1 MFNVSKVLP
10 KVANNELDS
19 PKIAI
24 WTFILF
30 TALMTCRSIIHMFF
44 ESFGFQDIANF
55 MVLTGDPDPMP
66 LIYMFFSLWGFA
78 QLIFCGVCWVV
89 IFRYKSLV
97 PLMFIFWLIEWS
109 GRLFLYPLIG
119 RATIDSG
126 LYSTGITPGAEGAP
140 YVTILLAIF
149 LILSLREKK

>member
-1 MFNVSKVLP
+1 MINLKNLLP
-10 KVANNELDS
+10 SAADNNYRGHPVALW
-19 PKIAI
+19 A
-24 WTFILF
+24 FILF
-30 TALMTCRSIIHMFF
+30 VALMTWRSIIHMLF
-44 ESFGFQDIANF
+44 EEVGMHNIANF
-55 MVLTGDPDPMP
+55 IILTGDPDPMP
-66 LIYMFFSLWGFA
+66 VIYQFFSLWGFA

-89 IFRYKSLV
+89 IFRYKSLI

>member
-24 WTFILF
+24 WAFILF
-30 TALMTCRSIIHMFF
+30 TALMTWRSIIHMFF

-66 LIYMFFSLWGFA
+66 VIYRFFSLWGSA
-78 QLIFCGVCWVV
+78 QLF
-89 IFRYKSLV
+89 
-97 PLMFIFWLIEWS
+97 
-109 GRLFLYPLIG
+109 
-119 RATIDSG
+119 
-126 LYSTGITPGAEGAP
+126 
-140 YVTILLAIF
+140 
-149 LILSLREKK
+149 